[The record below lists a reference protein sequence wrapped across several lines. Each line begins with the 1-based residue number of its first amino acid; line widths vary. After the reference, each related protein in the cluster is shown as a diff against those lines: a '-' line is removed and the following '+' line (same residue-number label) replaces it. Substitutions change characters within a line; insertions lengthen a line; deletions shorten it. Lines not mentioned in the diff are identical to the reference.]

1 LSRRRERGVAL
12 VAAAASLAVL
22 SVVALGLARTAI
34 VDQRLTYNAL
44 TAAQAEALA
53 RSGIAAASV
62 LLAEHAG
69 GSLPDTLRA
78 PWAVDLGPQPYGAG
92 SVVVHVEDEARRL
105 DLGTCADV
113 LPRLLHELDL
123 DPGLADAIADW
134 TDRDD
139 TPRLHGA
146 ERGWYLTLR
155 PPYLPRNAPLAST
168 DELARVRGV
177 DANALARLRPFVTAA
192 GEMAVNPNTAP
203 REVLVALADAATAD
217 ALLAARVRAPIVPA
231 TDLARLLPALSE
243 DRRRALQRRM
253 TARGQ
258 HYTVRALGTVGEAR
272 RTVEAVVAG
281 AGGRVVAWRA
291 ATPFPLPVT
300 AP

>member
-1 LSRRRERGVAL
+1 VAL

-44 TAAQAEALA
+44 AALQAEALA

-62 LLAEHAG
+62 LLAEHGAG
-69 GSLPDTLRA
+69 GLPDTLRS

-92 SVVVHVEDEARRL
+92 AVTVHVEDEARRL
-105 DLGTCADV
+105 DLGSGADA

-123 DPGLADAIADW
+123 DPALADAIADW

-139 TPRLHGA
+139 TPRPHGA
-146 ERGWYLTLR
+146 ERDWYLGLR
-155 PPYLPRNAPLAST
+155 PPYVPRNGRLAAI

-177 DANALARLRPFVTAA
+177 DARALARLRPFVTAA
-192 GEMAVNPNTAP
+192 GEMAVNPNTAA
-203 REVLVALADAATAD
+203 REVLVALADATTAD
-217 ALLAARVRAPIVPA
+217 ALLAARARAPIVPA
-231 TDLARLLPALSE
+231 ADLARLLPGLSE
-243 DRRRALQRRM
+243 DGLRGLRRRM

-258 HYTVRALGTVGEAR
+258 HYTVRAVATVGEAR
-272 RTVEAVVAG
+272 RALEVIVAG
-281 AGGRVVAWRA
+281 AGGKIVAWRA
-291 ATPFPLPVT
+291 TTPPP
-300 AP
+300 